1 MLLVASCR
9 QGITNIKQFCESDCR
24 FNKILTAGQPVNV
37 VKVRLLYAMHLV
49 TLKSSLAP
57 GRSTHSRS
65 RIPWAVRML
74 FFTFSLRFSIFPIG
88 SVQKDGWLWG
98 QA

>member
-1 MLLVASCR
+1 
-9 QGITNIKQFCESDCR
+9 
-24 FNKILTAGQPVNV
+24 
-37 VKVRLLYAMHLV
+37 
-49 TLKSSLAP
+49 
-57 GRSTHSRS
+57 
-65 RIPWAVRML
+65 ML